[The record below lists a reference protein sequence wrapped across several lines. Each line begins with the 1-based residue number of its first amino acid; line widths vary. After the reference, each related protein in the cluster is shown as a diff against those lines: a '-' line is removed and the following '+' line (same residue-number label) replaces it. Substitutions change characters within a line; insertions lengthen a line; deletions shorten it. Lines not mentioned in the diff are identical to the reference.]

1 MKLHVAVLDDQEAS
15 LAGFTQIL
23 RRVAAIEPVCFKKA
37 SDGLH
42 WLSAMAPVF
51 VVVNQTLADINGLD
65 FIRRMRLIAGR
76 ESTPVVFTTSMKSD
90 RDLRR
95 AAFDL
100 DVFAYLEKPINPS
113 EFLVHA
119 MHVVDYHREREELQ
133 TRLAQVGNSNASRD
147 AAPAGAVDQA
157 AVEIDA
163 MQDVAALHDPAIVTH
178 MNLAAQLAVAIAREA
193 KLTPDEIDVLAHA
206 ARVYDIGKVAIPQR
220 ILESRVPVGQADR
233 VTIEAHA
240 HAGGKI
246 LAVRQSPVMRAATL
260 LAQTHHE
267 RYDGTGYPRKMR
279 GAQIPIAGRI
289 VAVADAV
296 AALIQTRPHRPAHS
310 LAKAL
315 EIVEAQS
322 GSAFDPAIVAALRN
336 ALPEISRLTHEQFG
350 RAAS

>member
-1 MKLHVAVLDDQEAS
+1 MKLNVAVLDDQEAS

-23 RRVAAIEPVCFKKA
+23 RRVAAVEPVCFKKA

-42 WLSAMAPVF
+42 WLAAMTPVF
-51 VVVNQTLADINGLD
+51 IVVNQTLADINGLD
-65 FIRRMRLIAGR
+65 FIRRMRLVPGR
-76 ESTPVVFTTSMKSD
+76 EATPVIFTTSSKSD

-100 DVFAYLEKPINPS
+100 DIFAYLEKPINPS

-119 MHVVDYHREREELQ
+119 MHIVDITREREELKR
-133 TRLAQVGNSNASRD
+133 RLEQAGNLHTTTSAPTGD
-147 AAPAGAVDQA
+147 ADAVSL
-157 AVEIDA
+157 EIDA
-163 MQDVAALHDPAIVTH
+163 MQDVAALHDPSLVTH
-178 MNLAAQLAVAIAREA
+178 LNLAAQLAVAIAREA
-193 KLTPDEIDVLAHA
+193 KLTPDEIGTLGQA
-206 ARVYDIGKVAIPQR
+206 ARIYDIGKVAIPQR

-240 HAGGKI
+240 HAGAKV

-267 RYDGTGYPRKMR
+267 KYDGTGYPRKMR
-279 GAQIPIAGRI
+279 GSQIPIAGRI
-289 VAVADAV
+289 VAVADSF
-296 AALIQTRPHRPAHS
+296 AALIQMRPHRPAHTLS
-310 LAKAL
+310 KAL

-322 GSAFDPAIVAALRN
+322 GGAFDPAIVQALRA
-336 ALPEISRLTHEQFG
+336 ALPEISRFVHEQFG